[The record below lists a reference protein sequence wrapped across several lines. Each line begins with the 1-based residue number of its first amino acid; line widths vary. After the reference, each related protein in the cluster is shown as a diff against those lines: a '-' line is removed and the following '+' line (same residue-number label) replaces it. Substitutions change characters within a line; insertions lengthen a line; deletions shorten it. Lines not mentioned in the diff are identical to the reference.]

1 MCVGQM
7 GVGRGDCGDAACPGR
22 AVASDAIGQVPIVAA
37 EEGHG
42 ESTGVTRIRDPFGPK
57 TELLRR
63 DCYSLGSDAHTAALL
78 SPLSSRWLC
87 ARVVA
92 RVSALAAA
100 GTAVRAA
107 SPSAATSAA
116 PTTGATARVTTIATL
131 ARLPLPQQP
140 SPIY

>member
-1 MCVGQM
+1 M
-7 GVGRGDCGDAACPGR
+7 GSQDVPRATPAPPCHIAGAGHRTPQDAACLGR
-22 AVASDAIGQVPIVAA
+22 AVTVDAIGQVPIVSA

-78 SPLSSRWLC
+78 SPLSSRWLRAC
-87 ARVVA
+87 VVA

-100 GTAVRAA
+100 CTAA
-107 SPSAATSAA
+107 
-116 PTTGATARVTTIATL
+116 
-131 ARLPLPQQP
+131 
-140 SPIY
+140 